1 MPLSPDDINLDDST
15 LDYLLEL
22 DLTTFDSTSPQS
34 FLTRRSP
41 AVAEASIA
49 PAYQPG
55 YNSYGESL
63 SPFGEHFTPASPS
76 INLRPNQ
83 NITQCFTVNI
93 VNHHDPQGLAIA
105 FHGSAGDFS
114 RTVPPVA
121 SPLKLSQQNQNT
133 VHYVTVNSNDSPSPA
148 TAFDGPADDTFYTA
162 SPWPLRLDSPGHGR
176 EQADPG
182 TIFRCDYPGCTYGGT
197 FTIKGSLTR
206 HHEEQHTS
214 RRSFPC
220 PTCGKIYSRNH
231 HMADHHLRAHGKQ
244 A

>member
-49 PAYQPG
+49 PVYQPG

-63 SPFGEHFTPASPS
+63 SPFGEHFTPASLS

-133 VHYVTVNSNDSPSPA
+133 VHYVTVNSNDYPSPA
-148 TAFDGPADDTFYTA
+148 TAFDGPADDTICTA
-162 SPWPLRLDSPGHGR
+162 SPVASPPGQVPPRQGRSQPGAIALGPISNGVTNGKMSHSPGHGR
-176 EQADPG
+176 EQA
-182 TIFRCDYPGCTYGGT
+182 
-197 FTIKGSLTR
+197 
-206 HHEEQHTS
+206 
-214 RRSFPC
+214 
-220 PTCGKIYSRNH
+220 
-231 HMADHHLRAHGKQ
+231 
-244 A
+244 